1 MLYSIPVEVQNKGAS
16 EVVDFLLRDESIE
29 EIVIN
34 GSQEAVMVYDRE
46 KGLTKTD
53 FVLDEKAISSLIQS
67 IAVYNKKKIDEAHPV
82 MDARLPDGSRV
93 NATIPPAT
101 PQGSTITIRKFL
113 KKKNTLID
121 LVKNGTLTSEAAAF
135 LWCCVEGLDEL
146 AANIIIAGG
155 TGSGKTTTLNT
166 LCSFIPPNQRIVVLE
181 DTMELQIAHQ
191 NVVRMEAAR
200 KVTMDSL
207 LKNCLRMRPDRIIV
221 GEVRGSEAVSLF
233 EAMNTGHRGVMGTLH
248 ANSAKD
254 VLLRVTNPPMNVPQ
268 NLLSSL
274 DLVVIQKKMPSGKRR
289 VVEISEI
296 ATQGTQS
303 AYNQLFLFKNGA
315 LTRTKIPSRFQTKQ
329 LQAIRVEFR
338 FYQAILE
345 QRKQIFDLCIE
356 QGASGSQFLAILD
369 AQRESWK
376 SIQLPEEPKGFF
388 GKIFHKK

>member
-1 MLYSIPVEVQNKGAS
+1 
-16 EVVDFLLRDESIE
+16 
-29 EIVIN
+29 
-34 GSQEAVMVYDRE
+34 
-46 KGLTKTD
+46 
-53 FVLDEKAISSLIQS
+53 
-67 IAVYNKKKIDEAHPV
+67 
-82 MDARLPDGSRV
+82 
-93 NATIPPAT
+93 
-101 PQGSTITIRKFL
+101 
-113 KKKNTLID
+113 
-121 LVKNGTLTSEAAAF
+121 
-135 LWCCVEGLDEL
+135 
-146 AANIIIAGG
+146 
-155 TGSGKTTTLNT
+155 
-166 LCSFIPPNQRIVVLE
+166 
-181 DTMELQIAHQ
+181 
-191 NVVRMEAAR
+191 
-200 KVTMDSL
+200 
-207 LKNCLRMRPDRIIV
+207 
-221 GEVRGSEAVSLF
+221 
-233 EAMNTGHRGVMGTLH
+233 
-248 ANSAKD
+248 D